1 LEKFLTKILQTG
13 LDFLISQDQKKYR
26 LASGLWLGF
35 LFLGGAYLL
44 GHFLAWGSASI
55 EFQDWAEVTGPRLTF
70 LKDAII
76 HGVLPL
82 QTAYPVIIG
91 STTTYQV
98 MAIPDLL
105 ISPQILLLPFLSIGQ
120 FYVFQVLFLFSLG
133 FMGLLKLK
141 RSQKYSIL
149 AFTIIFI
156 LFDFNGN
163 ILAHLSV
170 GHLTWGGYFLFP
182 WLALFVFELLE
193 DKTGWSWTF
202 KMALLLFFILLQ
214 GSYHQY
220 VWALFL
226 IGLLGLTLPR
236 YFWLLLKT
244 AILTLLLSLVRLLPE
259 VTLLGPGGP
268 TNNFLAGYPDF
279 QSIWNVL
286 VNIQQPGIR
295 SSLGGLGNPLGL
307 QEVTMYVGLIGAAF
321 LVYFGFVHPLLNH
334 AVEYK
339 YQSMLLPVL
348 GLLFLTLSP
357 IYNQLRDWLPLAIF
371 TGERVITRLIS
382 LVFVLVLFLAAN
394 EFQKW
399 LNIGRTS
406 KFPLVVSLVLLA
418 FGVVDLVQNY
428 RIWSVV
434 RVVKLFDYELFTP
447 NKWYISNNL
456 SDFPYL
462 NYVLWGAAGSI
473 ATFLFLVVMVWREK
487 HPKKLMSA

>member
-1 LEKFLTKILQTG
+1 LKQSLTQILQAG

-26 LASGLWLGF
+26 LAAGLWMGF
-35 LFLGGAYLL
+35 LFLGGAFLL
-44 GHFLAWGSASI
+44 GHFLAWGSATI

-91 STTTYQV
+91 GTSTYQV

-105 ISPQILLLPFLSIGQ
+105 ISPQLLLLPFLSIGQ
-120 FYVFQVLFLFSLG
+120 FYVFQVLFLFTLG

-141 RSQKYSIL
+141 SSQKYSIL

-156 LFDFNGN
+156 LFNFNGN
-163 ILAHLSV
+163 ILANLSV

-182 WLALFVFELLE
+182 WLVLFVFELL
-193 DKTGWSWTF
+193 DGKTGWSWTL
-202 KMALLLFFILLQ
+202 KIALLLFFILLQ

-226 IGLLGLTLPR
+226 IGLLGLSFPR

-244 AILTLLLSLVRLLPE
+244 AILTVLLSLVRLLPE
-259 VTLLGPGGP
+259 VTLLGVDAA
-268 TNNFLAGYPDF
+268 TNNFLGGYPDF
-279 QSIWNVL
+279 QSVWNVL
-286 VNIQQPGIR
+286 VTIQQPGIR

-307 QEVTMYVGLIGAAF
+307 WEVTMYVGLIGAAF

-334 AVEYK
+334 GVDHK
-339 YQSMLLPVL
+339 YQRMLLPVF
-348 GLLFLTLSP
+348 GLLFLSLSP
-357 IYNQLRDWLPLAIF
+357 IYSQLRDWLPLAIF

-399 LNIGRTS
+399 LNLERSS
-406 KFPLVVSLVLLA
+406 KFPVVVSLVLLA

-428 RIWSVV
+428 EIWTVA
-434 RVVKLFDYELFTP
+434 RAVKAFGYSLFMP